1 MCVSAFIVGAAAA
14 AAAAA
19 TPVGMEARAVGVVV
33 KGLRGLDLP
42 DALSGVY
49 CAVER
54 LVVAAAAGIGYL
66 GVRVVVCTCS
76 LGGVGLD
83 GGE

>member
-1 MCVSAFIVGAAAA
+1 MAVIGVAALVVSTVGMGAADAA
-14 AAAAA
+14 
-19 TPVGMEARAVGVVV
+19 

-54 LVVAAAAGIGYL
+54 PAATAAAAGVGYL
-66 GVRVVVCTCS
+66 GVKVVCTCS
-76 LGGVGLD
+76 LGGVGL
-83 GGE
+83 EVE